1 MNQDGH
7 ELILP
12 SRISLASFTE
22 INGLPDVSKCSNE
35 IDETLKVYYSNP
47 IYQGIMLYPHQFHEC
62 KFSTSQIIFDFRA
75 WNDLATEIKAVFYL
89 NRLKQVQIRY
99 SCLNLSISDL

>member
-1 MNQDGH
+1 MAESYLSSIINRLMLHDRH

-22 INGLPDVSKCSNE
+22 INSLSDVSKCSNE
-35 IDETLKVYYSNP
+35 IDDTLKVYYSNP

-62 KFSTSQIIFDFRA
+62 KFTLRVLHCGIQQERF
-75 WNDLATEIKAVFYL
+75 
-89 NRLKQVQIRY
+89 
-99 SCLNLSISDL
+99 

>member
-35 IDETLKVYYSNP
+35 IDDTLKVYYSNP
-47 IYQGIMLYPHQFHEC
+47 IYQGIMLYPNHFHEC
-62 KFSTSQIIFDFRA
+62 KLTLTVRVSSHP
-75 WNDLATEIKAVFYL
+75 DLVLPIL
-89 NRLKQVQIRY
+89 L
-99 SCLNLSISDL
+99 

>member
-22 INGLPDVSKCSNE
+22 INGLPDVSNCSNE

-62 KFSTSQIIFDFRA
+62 KFSYSKMISDFRA
-75 WNDLATEIKAVFYL
+75 WNDLDFSGKILIITIF
-89 NRLKQVQIRY
+89 RL
-99 SCLNLSISDL
+99 